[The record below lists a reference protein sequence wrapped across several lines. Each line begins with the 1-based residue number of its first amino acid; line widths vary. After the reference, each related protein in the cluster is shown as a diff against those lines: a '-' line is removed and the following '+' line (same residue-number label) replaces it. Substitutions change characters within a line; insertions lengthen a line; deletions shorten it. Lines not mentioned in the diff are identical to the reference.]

1 MASAEWVWSALT
13 EAARAVEAREVSP
26 VELTHACL
34 DRITRLDPKVQAFL
48 HLDVD
53 GAIDAARA
61 AEAEIRRARYRGPL
75 HGIPVA
81 LKDNYDTRGL
91 LTTNGSEVF
100 AGRIPSRDA
109 AVWER
114 LRSAGAVLLGKVG
127 MHEVAWGVDLPRT
140 RNPWNLRCTP
150 GLSSGGS
157 GAAVAA
163 GFCFAAM
170 GTDTGGSIR
179 IPAACCGVVGLKP
192 TYGRVSRFGVLPHSW
207 SLDHAGPLTR
217 RVEDAALVLQA
228 IAGPDPRDPG
238 TADIPVPDF
247 RVKLRRGVSGLR
259 LGVPREHFYE
269 RLEPGVERAVRQA
282 LRELERLGARLEEVS
297 IPHIRYG
304 LAAILTIE
312 LASATAWHD
321 RYLRDSEARARYT
334 PEVRVLLDAGK
345 FVFARD
351 FLKAQRL
358 RRMLMDEMRAVFHD
372 VDALVAPTLPVVAWP
387 IDQSTVR
394 IDGKEEDVLHACW
407 RYTYPLN
414 LTGLP
419 AISVPCGFSGG
430 MPVGLQVIGRPFDEA
445 TVLRVAYAYEDAS
458 PWSERRPP
466 GPDSMTVA
474 ASRGGS

>member
-1 MASAEWVWSALT
+1 MNPDRAWRSLA
-13 EAARAVEAREVSP
+13 EAARAVEAQEVSP
-26 VELTHACL
+26 VELTRTCL
-34 DRITRLDPKVQAFL
+34 DRIERLDPKVQAFV
-48 HLDVD
+48 HLDAD
-53 GAIDAARA
+53 GALEAARA
-61 AEAEIRRARYRGPL
+61 AEAEIRGARYRGPL

-127 MHEVAWGVDLPRT
+127 MHEVAWGVDLPPT
-140 RNPWNLRCTP
+140 RNPWDLRCTP

-217 RVEDAALVLQA
+217 RVEDAVLVLQA

-238 TADIPVPDF
+238 TADVPVPDF
-247 RVKLRRGVSGLR
+247 GVKLRRGVSGLR

-269 RLEPGVERAVRQA
+269 RLEPGVEEAVRQA
-282 LRELERLGARLEEVS
+282 LRELGRLGARLEEVS

-304 LAAILTIE
+304 LAAVLTIE

-321 RYLRDSEARARYT
+321 QYLRDSKARARYT

-345 FVFARD
+345 FVFASD

-358 RRMLMDEMRAVFHD
+358 RRMLMDEMRAAFGD
-372 VDALVAPTLPVVAWP
+372 VDALLTPTLPLVAWP
-387 IDQSTVR
+387 IDRSTVR
-394 IDGKEEDVLHACW
+394 IDGKEEHVLHACW

-445 TVLRVAYAYEDAS
+445 TVLRVAYAYEGAS
-458 PWSERRPP
+458 PWHERRPP
-466 GPDSMTVA
+466 EPDSMTVA
-474 ASRGGS
+474 ASREDS